1 MNLRVLILI
10 GIALVLAY
18 SAALVLADESA
29 KSGAASYDLSWHTID
44 GGGGTSVGGAFALS
58 GTIGQPDAGVMAGG
72 DFQLT
77 GGFWAGTGSV
87 VQPPVCVGDLN
98 NSGAVDV
105 QDLLILLGAWGP
117 CSGCP
122 ADLNNSGAVDVQDLL
137 ILLGAWGAC
146 P

>member
-1 MNLRVLILI
+1 MIRRALILT
-10 GIALVLAY
+10 GLATSLVC
-18 SAALVLADESA
+18 SAAAVLADGSA
-29 KSGAASYDLSWHTID
+29 KSGAANYDLSWHTID
-44 GGGGTSVGGAFALS
+44 GGGGTSVGGGFAVS

-72 DFQLT
+72 GFQLT
-77 GGFWAGTGSV
+77 GGFWAGAGSV
-87 VQPPVCVGDLN
+87 VQPPVCLGDLN

-117 CSGCP
+117 CPGCP